1 MSHCFINLRYL
12 AIFIRMRVIIYDILS
27 FNWWWLPII
36 SSCRQFLW
44 SFRLPG
50 EAQKIDRMMERFA
63 HRYCELNPSIF
74 KHPDTCFVLSF
85 AIIMLNTS
93 LHNPAV
99 KDKQT
104 LDQFI
109 NMNRGI
115 DNGDDLPKQLLEVR
129 DSIIIIFLRILR
141 PSSIKAWLDRLPS
154 YSVCR

>member
-1 MSHCFINLRYL
+1 MTHSNSTHN
-12 AIFIRMRVIIYDILS
+12 
-27 FNWWWLPII
+27 
-36 SSCRQFLW
+36 RQFLW

-74 KHPDTCFVLSF
+74 QHPDTCFVLSF

-104 LDQFI
+104 IEQFI
-109 NMNRGI
+109 AMNRGI
-115 DNGDDLPKQLLEVR
+115 DNGDDLPRELLEV
-129 DSIIIIFLRILR
+129 L
-141 PSSIKAWLDRLPS
+141 
-154 YSVCR
+154 

>member
-1 MSHCFINLRYL
+1 
-12 AIFIRMRVIIYDILS
+12 
-27 FNWWWLPII
+27 
-36 SSCRQFLW
+36 
-44 SFRLPG
+44 
-50 EAQKIDRMMERFA
+50 MMERFA

-99 KDKQT
+99 KEKQT

-115 DNGDDLPKQLLEVR
+115 DNGDDLPRELLEVGIY
-129 DSIIIIFLRILR
+129 S
-141 PSSIKAWLDRLPS
+141 RLPNNTQLNAEFEPW
-154 YSVCR
+154 VDTI